1 MRKSGRSNTSETN
14 HVSNMAMHRN
24 STLFLLLLWGL
35 PLTAAETVS
44 PIEYRKVQLATMD
57 LHFEDITDVAFD
69 KDGYAFFRFEV
80 SVSPEGVVTGVNQI
94 EGAAGPTA
102 DNLKSQVMKYTYIPE
117 IRHFKPTASKTIEL
131 IWLGAKPDMPPYSGT
146 IYGCKVKPTKR
157 HGAEIIYPISLN
169 LKRIGG
175 SAVIRFE
182 VSPEGNVENAESI
195 EYSNELFARHAR
207 IGMQAWDYDPVTEN
221 GKYIRCYAYTSVTY
235 EPW

>member
-1 MRKSGRSNTSETN
+1 VSKLGIHLKSG
-14 HVSNMAMHRN
+14 
-24 STLFLLLLWGL
+24 LFLLLVWVA
-35 PLTAAETVS
+35 PLSAAETVS

-57 LHFEDITDVAFD
+57 LHFEDITDAAFD
-69 KDGYAFFRFEV
+69 KDGYAIFRFEV
-80 SVSPEGVVTGVNQI
+80 SVSPEGVVTDVNQI

-117 IRHFKPTASKTIEL
+117 IRHFKPTASKTMEL

-182 VSPEGNVENAESI
+182 VSPEGKVENAESI
-195 EYSNELFARHAR
+195 EYTNELFARHAR
-207 IGMQAWDYDPVTEN
+207 IGMQAWNYEPVTEN
-221 GKYIRCYAYTSVTY
+221 GKYIRCYAYTGVAY